1 MNKKNNPVIPLALL
15 LSAISGVV
23 CAVDIPR
30 KAQGNQEFTVA
41 ASEYLTRTPYHS
53 VKTVYSDCHRNRVIW
68 SGGIARR
75 GPDRIGPR
83 PIRSR
88 WQGTDES
95 RIYCS
100 GGNPFSQKRVA
111 DEPWIR

>member
-15 LSAISGVV
+15 LSAVSGFV
-23 CAVDIPR
+23 CAGDIPR

-41 ASEYLTRTPYHS
+41 ASENPTRTPDHS
-53 VKTVYSDCHRNRVIW
+53 VKTVDSDCQRNRVIW

-83 PIRSR
+83 PVRSR

-100 GGNPFSQKRVA
+100 GSNSFGQKRVA
-111 DEPWIR
+111 DEPWMR

>member
-1 MNKKNNPVIPLALL
+1 MNKKNDPVVPLALL
-15 LSAISGVV
+15 LSAISGCV
-23 CAVDIPR
+23 CAGDILH
-30 KAQGNQEFTVA
+30 KVQGNQEFTVV
-41 ASEYLTRTPYHS
+41 ASEYLTRTPYPS
-53 VKTVYSDCHRNRVIW
+53 VKTVYSDCHRNRVIR

-100 GGNPFSQKRVA
+100 GGNPFSKKKVA